1 MPPRKIIVE
10 MAGLYKNEKGREAH
24 ELEKFRPGAE
34 VRRASVLA
42 MDSERCNKYL

>member
-1 MPPRKIIVE
+1 V
-10 MAGLYKNEKGREAH
+10 GTDTH
-24 ELEKFRPGAE
+24 ELEKFRPGEE